1 MNIEEWTNKKN
12 VPLFALF
19 ASVWSLVKK
28 INERVLKRLEYDK
41 VLENLAGY
49 CGTSLGRER
58 VLALRPSVLA
68 EEISKAQAET
78 TEGKK
83 LLRLEPLA
91 QTGGYSDVRQQVER
105 AGHGAV
111 LEPSDLLSV
120 GHTLAACR
128 QIKDFLT
135 ARQET
140 YPLLGETGA
149 KLDYYNTIE
158 KSIFTS
164 INAGAEISD
173 SASGALAAIRRKL
186 ARTRSSV
193 KDQLEKLIRSAAF
206 QKYLQDPI
214 VTIREDRY
222 VVPVKLE
229 YRSQVRGIVHD
240 QSSSGATVF
249 IEPMAVIEANNE
261 IRRLQAEEKEEII
274 KILRDLSSQV
284 GAAADS
290 IRLSLEGLGHLEF
303 IMAKARYSSDLYA
316 EEPLPGQKPA
326 YFSLKKARHPLLSGN
341 VTSNDLFLGKAYNI
355 LVITGPNTGGKTVAL
370 KTAGLL
376 VLMAQSGLHIPA
388 GETTEVGIFE
398 QVFVDIGDEQ
408 SIEQNLSTFS
418 SHLNNIIHILGAAGP
433 SSLVLIDELGA
444 GTDPTEGAA
453 LAQATLERLIDTGAR
468 VMVTTHFSEL
478 KTFAQGRT
486 GVENASLEF
495 DSVTLRPTYRL
506 LTGKPGHSNA
516 FEIALRLGMEQKIVD
531 RAREFLTK
539 EQIEMADLIKDLERS
554 RQDIEVERE
563 DTKRLLDQARET
575 RLRCEKMEEDL
586 LSQRRSMTEKARE
599 EAGRIVLKMQ
609 KEAEETIREFREQMA
624 GESNR
629 DKEIAI
635 SEVRRKIQAIKA
647 GSSRQA
653 SKPQNREQSQEG
665 FTVGQE
671 VFVPMF
677 NMRGRITGA
686 VEEGSVQV
694 QVGAVKLFLPLNELR
709 PAEKETAPAGQVHT
723 GGTLM
728 DKAGA
733 ISSQLDLRGKRA
745 EEALLEVDKYLDDA
759 GLAGLARIFL
769 IHGKG
774 TGALRI
780 AVQQY
785 LKADPRVKSFRFGE
799 HGEGGLGVTV
809 VELA

>member
-1 MNIEEWTNKKN
+1 M
-12 VPLFALF
+12 
-19 ASVWSLVKK
+19 
-28 INERVLKRLEYDK
+28 NERVLKRLEYDK

-49 CGTSLGRER
+49 CCTPLGRER
-58 VLALRPSVLA
+58 VFALRPSVSA
-68 EEISKAQAET
+68 EEIIKAQAET
-78 TEGKK
+78 TEGRK

-91 QTGGYSDVRQQVER
+91 PTGGYSDVRQQAER
-105 AGHGAV
+105 ASHGAV
-111 LEPSDLLSV
+111 LEPPDLLSV

-135 ARQET
+135 ARLET
-140 YPLLGETGA
+140 YPLLGEIGA
-149 KLDYYNTIE
+149 RLDYYNTIE
-158 KSIFTS
+158 KNIFTA
-164 INAGAEISD
+164 ILPGAEVSD
-173 SASGALAAIRRKL
+173 SASGALGAIRRKL

-193 KDQLEKLIRSAAF
+193 KEQLEKLTRSAAF

-240 QSSSGATVF
+240 LSSSGATVF

-274 KILRDLSSQV
+274 KILRGLSGQV
-284 GAAADS
+284 GAAAGS
-290 IRLSLEGLGHLEF
+290 IRLSLDELGHLEF
-303 IMAKARYSSDLYA
+303 IMAKARYSRDLCA
-316 EEPLPGQKPA
+316 EEPLLGQNPA
-326 YFSLKKARHPLLSGN
+326 YFILKKARHPLLSGD
-341 VTSNDLFLGKAYNI
+341 VTPNDLVLGRSYNI

-376 VLMAQSGLHIPA
+376 ILMAQSGLHIPA
-388 GETTEVGIFE
+388 GETTELGIFE
-398 QVFVDIGDEQ
+398 QVFADIGDEQ

-418 SHLNNIIHILGAAGP
+418 SHLNNIIHILSNASP

-444 GTDPTEGAA
+444 GTDPAEGAA
-453 LAQATLERLIDTGAR
+453 LAQATLERLKDTGAR
-468 VMVTTHFSEL
+468 VMVTTHSSEL
-478 KTFAQGRT
+478 KTFARGRP

-495 DSVTLRPTYRL
+495 DAVTLRPTYRL

-516 FEIALRLGMEQKIVD
+516 FEIALRLGMEQNIVE
-531 RAREFLTK
+531 RARDFLTK
-539 EQIEMADLIKDLERS
+539 EQLEMADLIKDLERS
-554 RQDIEVERE
+554 RQEIEGERE
-563 DTKRLLDQARET
+563 EAGRLLNEAREA
-575 RLRCEKMEEDL
+575 RLRYEKMEEDL
-586 LSQRRSMTEKARE
+586 LSQRQSMIEKARE

-609 KEAEETIREFREQMA
+609 KEAEETIRAFREQMA
-624 GESNR
+624 GESAR
-629 DKEIAI
+629 EREIAI
-635 SEVRRKIQAIKA
+635 LEVRKKIQAIKP
-647 GSSRQA
+647 GNSRQA
-653 SKPQNREQSQEG
+653 PVSQNQEQSPDWY
-665 FTVGQE
+665 TVGQE

-677 NMRGRITGA
+677 NMRGLITA
-686 VEEGSVQV
+686 PVEENSVQV
-694 QVGAVKLFLPLNELR
+694 QVGAVKLSLPLKELR
-709 PAEKETAPAGQVHT
+709 PAEKETASAGQVHA
-723 GGTLM
+723 GGTLI
-728 DKAGA
+728 DKARA

-785 LKADPRVKSFRFGE
+785 LKADPRVKSFRLGE

-809 VELA
+809 VDLA

>member
-1 MNIEEWTNKKN
+1 
-12 VPLFALF
+12 V
-19 ASVWSLVKK
+19 
-28 INERVLKRLEYDK
+28 NERVLKRLEYDK

-58 VLALRPSVLA
+58 VFALRPSVVP
-68 EEISKAQAET
+68 EEIIKAQAET
-78 TEGKK
+78 TEGRK

-105 AGHGAV
+105 ASHGAV
-111 LEPSDLLSV
+111 LEPADLLSV
-120 GHTLAACR
+120 GYTLAACR

-135 ARQET
+135 ARLET
-140 YPLLGETGA
+140 YPLLGEIGA
-149 KLDYYNTIE
+149 KLDYYNAIE
-158 KSIFTS
+158 KNIFTA
-164 INAGAEISD
+164 ILPGAEVSD

-186 ARTRSSV
+186 ARTRGSV
-193 KDQLEKLIRSAAF
+193 KEQLEKLTRSAAY

-222 VVPVKLE
+222 VIPVKLE
-229 YRSQVRGIVHD
+229 YRSQVGGIVHD

-249 IEPMAVIEANNE
+249 IEPMPVIEANNE

-274 KILRDLSSQV
+274 KILRGLSGQV
-284 GAAADS
+284 GSAAES
-290 IRLSLEGLGHLEF
+290 IRMSLDELGHLEF
-303 IMAKARYSSDLYA
+303 IMSKAGYSRDLYA
-316 EEPLPGQKPA
+316 EEPLLRQNPA
-326 YFSLKKARHPLLSGN
+326 FFSLKKARHPLLAGD
-341 VTSNDLFLGKAYNI
+341 VTPNDLFLGRAYNI

-388 GETTEVGIFE
+388 GETTELGIFE

-418 SHLNNIIHILGAAGP
+418 SHLNNIIHILGTAGP

-453 LAQATLERLIDTGAR
+453 LAQATLERLNDTGAR

-478 KTFAQGRT
+478 KTFAQGRP

-495 DSVTLRPTYRL
+495 DAVTLRPTYRL
-506 LTGKPGHSNA
+506 LIGKPGHSNA
-516 FEIALRLGMEQKIVD
+516 FEIALRLGMEQKVVD

-554 RQDIEVERE
+554 RQEIESERE
-563 DTKRLLDQARET
+563 ETRRLLNEARET
-575 RLRCEKMEEDL
+575 RLRYEKMERDL
-586 LSQRRSMTEKARE
+586 LSQRQSMIEKARE

-609 KEAEETIREFREQMA
+609 KEAEETIREFRERIA
-624 GESNR
+624 GESAR
-629 DKEIAI
+629 EREIAI
-635 SEVRRKIQAIKA
+635 SEVRRKIQSIKT
-647 GSSRQA
+647 GNSRQA
-653 SKPQNREQSQEG
+653 LKSQKQEQSPEG
-665 FTVGQE
+665 FTAGQE

-677 NMRGRITGA
+677 NMRGRIAGT
-686 VEEGSVQV
+686 VEDGNVQV

-709 PAEKETAPAGQVHT
+709 PVERETASAGQVHT
-723 GGTLM
+723 GGTLI

-785 LKADPRVKSFRFGE
+785 LKADPRVKSFRPGE

-809 VELA
+809 ADLA

>member
-1 MNIEEWTNKKN
+1 M
-12 VPLFALF
+12 
-19 ASVWSLVKK
+19 
-28 INERVLKRLEYDK
+28 NERVLKRLEYDK
-41 VLENLAGY
+41 VLENLARY

-58 VLALRPSVLA
+58 VFALSPSVVP
-68 EEISKAQAET
+68 EEIIKAQAET
-78 TEGKK
+78 TEGRK

-91 QTGGYSDVRQQVER
+91 QTEGYSDIRLQVER
-105 AGHGAV
+105 ASHGAV
-111 LEPSDLLSV
+111 LEPSDLLSI
-120 GHTLAACR
+120 GHALAACR
-128 QIKDFLT
+128 QIKNFLT
-135 ARQET
+135 ARLET
-140 YPLLGETGA
+140 YPLLGKIGA
-149 KLDYYNTIE
+149 ALDYYNTIE
-158 KSIFTS
+158 NNIFTA
-164 INAGAEISD
+164 ILPGAEVSD

-186 ARTRSSV
+186 SRTRGSV
-193 KDQLEKLIRSAAF
+193 KEQLEKLTRSAAF

-240 QSSSGATVF
+240 QSSSGATIF
-249 IEPMAVIEANNE
+249 IEPMAVIEPNNE
-261 IRRLQAEEKEEII
+261 IRRLQVEEKEEII
-274 KILRDLSSQV
+274 KILRDLSGQV

-303 IMAKARYSSDLYA
+303 IMAKARYSRDLYA
-316 EEPLPGQKPA
+316 EEPLLGQNPA
-326 YFSLKKARHPLLSGN
+326 YFILKKARHPLLAGD
-341 VTSNDLFLGKAYNI
+341 VTPNDLVLGRSYNI

-376 VLMAQSGLHIPA
+376 ILMAQSGLHIPA
-388 GETTEVGIFE
+388 GETTELGIFK
-398 QVFVDIGDEQ
+398 QAFVDIGDEQ

-433 SSLVLIDELGA
+433 SSLVLIDELGS

-453 LAQATLERLIDTGAR
+453 LAQATLEKLKDTGAK

-478 KTFAQGRT
+478 KTFAQGRP

-495 DSVTLRPTYRL
+495 DAVTLRPTYKL
-506 LTGKPGHSNA
+506 LIGKPGHSNA
-516 FEIALRLGMEQKIVD
+516 FEIALRLGMDQKIVEK
-531 RAREFLTK
+531 AKEFLTK
-539 EQIEMADLIKDLERS
+539 EQLEIADLIKDLERS
-554 RQDIEVERE
+554 RQEIEGERE
-563 DTKRLLDQARET
+563 KAKQLLNEAQEA
-575 RLRCEKMEEDL
+575 RLRYEKMEGDL
-586 LSQRRSMTEKARE
+586 LSQRQAMIEKARE

-609 KEAEETIREFREQMA
+609 KEAEETIRAFREQMA
-624 GESNR
+624 GESAR

-635 SEVRRKIQAIKA
+635 LEVRRKIQAIRA
-647 GSSRQA
+647 GSSKQA
-653 SKPQNREQSQEG
+653 PKLQNQEQSPDRY
-665 FTVGQE
+665 TVGRE

-677 NMRGRITGA
+677 NMRGRIAGM
-686 VEEGSVQV
+686 VEDGNVQV

-709 PAEKETAPAGQVHT
+709 PAEKETASAGQVHT
-723 GGTLM
+723 GGALI

-759 GLAGLARIFL
+759 GLAGLARISL

-780 AVQQY
+780 AIQQY

-809 VELA
+809 AELA